1 MISALL
7 IGSALASAVLIGLAA
22 RLSSLV
28 STLLVT
34 YLAFT
39 ANLGLTTIA
48 LSPVQAVTRAGLG
61 AAEALLLVGATSL
74 WWTSHFG

>member
-1 MISALL
+1 MVSLLL
-7 IGSALASAVLIGLAA
+7 IGSALATAVLIALAA

-28 STLLVT
+28 STLLVS

-48 LSPVQAVTRAGLG
+48 LSPVHGVTRAGLG
-61 AAEALLLVGATSL
+61 IAEALLLVGAAAL
-74 WWTSHFG
+74 W